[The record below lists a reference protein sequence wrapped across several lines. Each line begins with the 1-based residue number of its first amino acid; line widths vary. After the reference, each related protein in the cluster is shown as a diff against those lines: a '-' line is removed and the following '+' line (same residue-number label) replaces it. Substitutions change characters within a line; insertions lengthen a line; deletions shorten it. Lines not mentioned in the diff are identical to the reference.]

1 MAEFHLH
8 RRPAATAAVFA
19 RSVSRLIRGPA
30 NRRPALGVAA
40 AALLA
45 GSLTLAGCATQPPHE
60 PSTARATTSLTTQTN
75 RAYHGRFAVQYND
88 QNGQQRNAYG
98 NFDWR
103 ETDSTVTLQ
112 LLNPLGQTL
121 AVVTSSPAEA
131 TLELP
136 NKQPLTADNVSTLMQ
151 QALGF
156 ALPVEGLRYWLQP
169 SVAPTSRARTT
180 PDPQDPQRLA
190 QIQQDGWTID
200 YLAYADAPATGVK
213 RVNLT
218 RENPPLQIKLV
229 LDQ

>member
-1 MAEFHLH
+1 MRISRFNSFAWAP
-8 RRPAATAAVFA
+8 RRAALGLAAAAVVTLVGCASVKPQGPSTSNAATAV
-19 RSVSRLIRGPA
+19 
-30 NRRPALGVAA
+30 
-40 AALLA
+40 
-45 GSLTLAGCATQPPHE
+45 
-60 PSTARATTSLTTQTN
+60 TTQTS
-75 RAYHGRFAVQYND
+75 RAYQGRFAVQYND

-98 NFDWR
+98 NFDLH

-121 AVVTSSPAEA
+121 ALVTSAPSQA

-136 NKQPLTADNVSTLMQ
+136 NRQPLTADNVSTLMQ

-169 SVAPTSRARTT
+169 SVAPTSRAHTT
-180 PDPQDPQRLA
+180 PDPQNPQRLS
-190 QIQQDGWTID
+190 QIEQDGWTID
-200 YLAYADAPATGVK
+200 YVAYADAPGTGVK

-218 RENPPLQIKLV
+218 REEPPLQIKLV

>member
-1 MAEFHLH
+1 MH
-8 RRPAATAAVFA
+8 RQRFTDATLMPVSRSTFRPAAPVSFSA
-19 RSVSRLIRGPA
+19 RIL
-30 NRRPALGVAA
+30 RRPVLGVAA

-45 GSLTLAGCATQPPHE
+45 LAGCATPPHQ
-60 PSTARATTSLTTQTN
+60 PSTSNATTSLTTQTS
-75 RAYHGRFAVQYND
+75 RAYHGRFAVQYVD

-121 AVVTSSPAEA
+121 AIVTSTPADA

-136 NKQPLTADNVSTLMQ
+136 NRQPLTADNVSTLMQ

-169 SVAPTSRARTT
+169 SVDPTSRAHTKA
-180 PDPQDPQRLA
+180 DPQDPSRLA
-190 QIQQDGWTID
+190 QIEQDGWTID
-200 YLAYADAPATGVK
+200 YITYADAPATGIK
-213 RVNLT
+213 RLNLT
-218 RENPPLQIKLV
+218 REDPPLAIKLV

>member
-1 MAEFHLH
+1 MADFFTSVSPKAL
-8 RRPAATAAVFA
+8 PAARAAHFV
-19 RSVSRLIRGPA
+19 
-30 NRRPALGVAA
+30 RRASLGAAA
-40 AALLA
+40 AALLV
-45 GSLTLAGCATQPPHE
+45 LTGCATQQPPRQ
-60 PSTARATTSLTTQTN
+60 PSTSNATTSLTTQTN
-75 RAYHGRFAVQYND
+75 RAYHGRFAVQYVD

-98 NFDWR
+98 NFDWH

-121 AVVTSSPAEA
+121 ALITSAPSQA

-136 NKQPLTADNVSTLMQ
+136 NRQPLTADNVSTLMQ

-169 SVAPTSRARTT
+169 SVAPTSQARTT
-180 PDPQDPQRLA
+180 PDSQNPQRLS
-190 QIQQDGWTID
+190 QIEQDGWTID
-200 YLAYADAPATGVK
+200 YVAYADAPATGVK

-218 RENPPLQIKLV
+218 REEPPLQIKLV

>member
-1 MAEFHLH
+1 MAEFPLH
-8 RRPAATAAVFA
+8 PRPTAVVFA
-19 RSVSRLIRGPA
+19 RSAGRRIAGRRIAARRIRLS
-30 NRRPALGVAA
+30 ALGVAA
-40 AALLA
+40 AALL
-45 GSLTLAGCATQPPHE
+45 TLAGCATQLPHE
-60 PSTARATTSLTTQTN
+60 PSTARATTSLTTQTS

-169 SVAPTSRARTT
+169 SVAPTSRAHTT
-180 PDPQDPQRLA
+180 ADPKDPQRLA
-190 QIQQDGWTID
+190 QIEQDGWTID
-200 YLAYADAPATGVK
+200 YLAYADAPASGVK

-218 RENPPLQIKLV
+218 REDPPLQIKLV